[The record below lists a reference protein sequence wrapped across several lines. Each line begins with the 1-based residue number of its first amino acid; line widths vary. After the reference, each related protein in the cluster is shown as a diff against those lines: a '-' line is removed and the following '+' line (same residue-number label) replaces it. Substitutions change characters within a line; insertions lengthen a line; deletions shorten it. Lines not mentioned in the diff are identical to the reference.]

1 MAESRSRDNI
11 FVTGFSGTGKTTTG
25 KEAARLLGWRF
36 VDTDDEIVASAG
48 KAIEDIFSQD
58 GEPAF
63 RKLESEA
70 LVAVAKNSRQVIST
84 GGGVIMD
91 EANRRVM
98 ESNGVVVLLEGRP
111 ETILQR
117 LEAQQTEDFDGIT
130 TRPMLH
136 SQDALDRIRALK
148 EQRQFNYTL
157 AHWTV
162 HTDHLTPQ
170 EAASEVARGWKLASS
185 RIPEPTQT
193 DPNGD
198 LAAEVRTSSGNYPLW
213 VGWGLVGELG
223 ERIKQVLDPP
233 VAYMISDGGLYLQA
247 HLAQVSTEAAGIPTH
262 QFFIPPGEQNKTLET
277 AQHIYTWLAEHKA
290 ERGHLIIALG
300 GGVVGDLAGYVAA
313 TYLRGMPFAQVPTSM
328 LAMMDASIGGKTA
341 VDLPQGKNLVGA
353 FYQPKFVLSN
363 VSTLKSLPQ
372 RELTSGWAEALK
384 HGLILDEDLLSTFE
398 NQSEAIL
405 ALESEIA
412 TDVIRRSAAI
422 KANIVSQDERETLG
436 IRVLLNYG
444 HTIGHAIESST
455 GYGSYLHGEA
465 VSIGMMGAAYIGEA
479 LGMMSSE
486 EVARQRAILKAY
498 GLPLCAEGMDVEA
511 VRNAMMSDK
520 KVASGSIRWVLLD
533 GIGNA
538 VTRNDVPQELVLE
551 TLRRLS
557 DCTCSC

>member
-1 MAESRSRDNI
+1 MTENRSSDNI

-25 KEAARLLGWRF
+25 KEVARLLGWRF
-36 VDTDDEIVASAG
+36 VDTDDEIVVSAG

-63 RKLESEA
+63 RKLESETLA
-70 LVAVAKNSRQVIST
+70 TVARNSRQVIST
-84 GGGVIMD
+84 GGGIIMD
-91 EANRRVM
+91 ETNRQVM

-111 ETILQR
+111 ETIFRR
-117 LEAQQTEDFDGIT
+117 LEGQTAKESDGIAA
-130 TRPMLH
+130 RPMLH
-136 SQDALDRIRALK
+136 ADDALNRIRSLK

-162 HTDHLTPQ
+162 HTDHLTPL
-170 EAASEVARGWKLASS
+170 EAASEVVRGWKLTSS
-185 RIPEPTQT
+185 RIPEPSRTNA
-193 DPNGD
+193 NGD
-198 LAAEVRTSSGNYPLW
+198 LAAEVRTSSGDYPLW
-213 VGWGLVGELG
+213 VGWGILDELG
-223 ERIKQVLDPP
+223 KRIKKTLDPP
-233 VAYMISDGGLYLQA
+233 VAYIISDGGLYLQS
-247 HLAQVSTEAAGIPTH
+247 HRAQVAMEAEGIPTH
-262 QFFIPPGEQNKTLET
+262 QFFIPPGEQSKTLEN
-277 AQHIYTWLAEHKA
+277 AHHIYTWLADHKA
-290 ERGHLIIALG
+290 ERGHLIVALG

-353 FYQPKFVLSN
+353 FYQPKFVLSD
-363 VSTLKSLPQ
+363 VSILTTLPQ

-384 HGLILDEDLLSTFE
+384 HGLILDEGLLSTFE
-398 NQSEAIL
+398 NQSEEIL

-412 TDVIRRSAAI
+412 TDVIRRSVAI

-444 HTIGHAIESST
+444 HTIGHGIEAAT

-465 VSIGMMGAAYIGEA
+465 VSIGMMGSAYIGEA

-486 EVARQRAILKAY
+486 EVARQRAILKTY
-498 GLPLCAEGMDVEA
+498 GLPLCADGMDVEA

-538 VTRNDVPQELVLE
+538 VTRNDVPQELVQE

-557 DCTCSC
+557 DCSC

>member
-1 MAESRSRDNI
+1 MAESRFRDNI

-25 KEAARLLGWRF
+25 KEAALLLGWRF
-36 VDTDDEIVASAG
+36 VDTDDEIVDAAA
-48 KAIEDIFSQD
+48 KAIEDIFADD
-58 GEPAF
+58 GESAF
-63 RKLESEA
+63 RKLESETLA
-70 LVAVAKNSRQVIST
+70 RIAQGSRQVIST
-84 GGGVIMD
+84 GGGIIMD

-111 ETILQR
+111 ETILKR
-117 LEAQQTEDFDGIT
+117 LEQQQTEDFDGIT

-136 SQDALDRIRALK
+136 SEDALNRIHSLK

-162 HTDHLTPQ
+162 HTDYLTPQ
-170 EAASEVARGWKLASS
+170 EAASEVVRGWKLASS
-185 RIPEPTQT
+185 RIPDTEKPDT
-193 DPNGD
+193 DSD
-198 LAAEVRTSSGNYPLW
+198 LAAEVRTSSGDYPLW
-213 VGWGLVGELG
+213 VGWDLLDELG
-223 ERIKQVLDPP
+223 QRIKRVLDPP

-247 HLAQVSTEAAGIPTH
+247 HRAQVAIEAVGIPTH

-290 ERGHLIIALG
+290 ERGHLIVALG
-300 GGVVGDLAGYVAA
+300 GGVVGDLAGFVAA
-313 TYLRGMPFAQVPTSM
+313 TYLRGMPFAQVPTSL
-328 LAMMDASIGGKTA
+328 LAMMDAAIGGKTA

-353 FYQPKFVLSN
+353 FYQPKFVLSD
-363 VSTLKSLPQ
+363 VSTLTSLPQ

-384 HGLILDEDLLSTFE
+384 HGLILDEELLSIFE
-398 NQSEAIL
+398 NQSKEIL
-405 ALESEIA
+405 ALEPEIA
-412 TDVIRRSAAI
+412 TNVIRRSAAI

-444 HTIGHAIESST
+444 HTIGHGIETAT
-455 GYGSYLHGEA
+455 GYGTYLHGEA
-465 VSIGMMGAAYIGEA
+465 VSIGMMGSAYIGEA

-486 EVARQRAILKAY
+486 EVARQRAILESY
-498 GLPLCAEGMDVEA
+498 GLPLHCHGVDMEA

-520 KVASGSIRWVLLD
+520 KVASGTIRWVLLD

-538 VTRNDVPQELVLE
+538 VTRNDVPQELVQE

-557 DCTCSC
+557 DCCC